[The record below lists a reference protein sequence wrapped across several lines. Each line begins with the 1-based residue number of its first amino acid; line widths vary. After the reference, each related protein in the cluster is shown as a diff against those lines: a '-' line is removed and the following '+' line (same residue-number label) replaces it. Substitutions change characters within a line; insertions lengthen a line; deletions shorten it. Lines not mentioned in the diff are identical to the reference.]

1 MDQKRIGKFISE
13 RRRARNLT
21 QRQLADVLSIS
32 DKTISKWECGNGMPE
47 VSLMLPLCKALGIN
61 VNELLSGECL
71 GETQYFEKAENNML
85 DLVKDRTSA
94 RTKIMVANVSAT
106 ITVLSAL
113 ALTLTAGFASIPI
126 GVRLLLVAIA
136 LMVIVSDVAVIVL
149 IAVNTEIYE
158 CAACGEKFVPTLSAY
173 IWGPH
178 TMKRRRLKCPYC
190 GKRCWNKSHIRK

>member
-1 MDQKRIGKFISE
+1 
-13 RRRARNLT
+13 
-21 QRQLADVLSIS
+21 
-32 DKTISKWECGNGMPE
+32 
-47 VSLMLPLCKALGIN
+47 
-61 VNELLSGECL
+61 
-71 GETQYFEKAENNML
+71 
-85 DLVKDRTSA
+85 
-94 RTKIMVANVSAT
+94 MVTAVSAT

-113 ALTLTAGFASIPI
+113 ALILTAGFASIPI

-149 IAVNTEIYE
+149 IAINTEIYE

-190 GKRCWNKSHIRK
+190 GKRCWNESHIRK